1 MPVLLLPPLVIC
13 GDTDFLCKKERV
25 LVGGVIYTAQHFKSF
40 LSSFGVLPHRC
51 TLANTPIHEHALPR
65 CTCREG
71 QRLHYAAVGACSS
84 LNITTIANAVIYF
97 FHHFASPPFFFL
109 QKKGT
114 RIFTTTSRRSTD
126 HVRGRVDDRLV
137 LFAAWRWG
145 ARQLVSIHKHYIYS
159 SMSRS
164 FRGTS

>member
-71 QRLHYAAVGACSS
+71 QRLHYAAVSLLG
-84 LNITTIANAVIYF
+84 LNITTIANEVIYF
-97 FHHFASPPFFFL
+97 FHHFASPPFFFFKKKVLESL
-109 QKKGT
+109 QP
-114 RIFTTTSRRSTD
+114 
-126 HVRGRVDDRLV
+126 HPDD
-137 LFAAWRWG
+137 
-145 ARQLVSIHKHYIYS
+145 QLIMSEVEWTIVSS
-159 SMSRS
+159 SSQLGGGGHDS
-164 FRGTS
+164 W